1 MKMVIHVIWLTT
13 AASACAARLSVEL
26 AEGARPAP
34 RSGPHVETLVGVV
47 C

>member
-13 AASACAARLSVEL
+13 AASACLSVEL

>member
-1 MKMVIHVIWLTT
+1 MKMAIHVIWLTT
-13 AASACAARLSVEL
+13 AASACARLSVEL